1 MFTKN
6 ECNKESGI
14 CILKTYVRFP
24 WRFRHYKLQ
33 NCCKKKKA
41 FHNDTVCSPTLLNS
55 TGEHF
60 RLCSVCERLKVRGEK
75 WKDSLAVEGWGER
88 GISVKVRLIG
98 HTVTAD
104 AHLVSAWRCCGKPD
118 RVTHEYTT
126 WWAAWSFKAY
136 WHQMQQNVSFID
148 QDALY
153 MPVLVFQLYIS
164 AFSKSNYAIMC

>member
-1 MFTKN
+1 MHFKNISHFLEVSDITSFRTAVNKKTK
-6 ECNKESGI
+6 K
-14 CILKTYVRFP
+14 
-24 WRFRHYKLQ
+24 
-33 NCCKKKKA
+33 
-41 FHNDTVCSPTLLNS
+41 FHNDTVCFPTLLNS
-55 TGEHF
+55 TDEHF
-60 RLCSVCERLKVRGEK
+60 WLCSVCERLKVRGER

-148 QDALY
+148 RDALY
-153 MPVLVFQLYIS
+153 MPVLVFTYLHL
-164 AFSKSNYAIMC
+164 ANLIMQ